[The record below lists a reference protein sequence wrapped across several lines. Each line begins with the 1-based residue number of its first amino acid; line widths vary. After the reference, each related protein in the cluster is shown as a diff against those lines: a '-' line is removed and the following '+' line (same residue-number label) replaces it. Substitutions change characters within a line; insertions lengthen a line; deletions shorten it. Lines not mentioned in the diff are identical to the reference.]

1 MIDVCSFFCMEKLY
15 AFIET
20 CCLIQGIDDSHG
32 LKHAKSCLDWF
43 DTLIIHEN
51 EELSEEE
58 HIVGTYSI
66 ALHDM
71 CDHKYTDVAAAIPL
85 LRDFL
90 VTQIG
95 IEYADACIAIITTMS
110 YSKMHRINGVI
121 VFPDHGKWQRVYHL
135 VRHADL
141 LDAYNVGRC
150 FAYTRHSY
158 PLASDETCWKIVQGV
173 FDNRIFKYV
182 SDGCIFLHS
191 ALCLVVPLEEKA
203 RIALSE
209 KDNSY

>member
-1 MIDVCSFFCMEKLY
+1 MEELY
-15 AFIET
+15 AFIEA
-20 CCLIQGIDDSHG
+20 CCLDQGIDDSHG

-43 DTLIIHEN
+43 DTLLIHEN
-51 EELSEEE
+51 EEISEEE
-58 HIVGTYSI
+58 HLIGTYSI

-71 CDHKYTDVAAAIPL
+71 CDHKYTNVDAAVPL
-85 LRDFL
+85 LHMFL

-95 IEYADACIAIITTMS
+95 LEYADVCIAIITSMS
-110 YSKMHRINGVI
+110 YSKMRRVNGAI
-121 VFPDHGKWQRVYHL
+121 VFPDHGRWQRVYHL

-150 FAYTRHSY
+150 FAYTRHSQ
-158 PLASDETCWKIVQGV
+158 PLISDETCWNIVQGV

-191 ALCLVVPLEEKA
+191 ALCLILPLEEKA

-209 KDNSY
+209 KDSSYV